1 MSFRLIIAFLASAT
15 LLGCTKPA
23 QKLNRGTVTPT
34 ISADKPEPRESPA
47 LPQLSSPSVTV
58 DHPTSFMTALPSRS
72 AIVESAARLV
82 GARTITS
89 QGKRIAY
96 DCAGVTRAI
105 FLEHG
110 IDLYRGGVN
119 DPKGNGVRLIHNHV
133 RLHGTLHRGSIVSPG
148 DLVFFDNTWDFNGDG
163 RLNDPLTHVGVV
175 ERLEPDGTVI
185 FISRVANAIERYRM
199 NLDQPHVHKTAQGLV
214 LNDYIRR
221 KHPADSDHTA
231 RLTGELFSF
240 YGNLLD
246 HRKGIFSDD
255 TFPAIKAD
263 SGRPSLHPQPHMNDT
278 ADGGP
283 PHGGSTS
290 RGESLELGH

>member
-1 MSFRLIIAFLASAT
+1 MM
-15 LLGCTKPA
+15 P
-23 QKLNRGTVTPT
+23 
-34 ISADKPEPRESPA
+34 
-47 LPQLSSPSVTV
+47 
-58 DHPTSFMTALPSRS
+58 LPSRL

-82 GARTITS
+82 GARTISS

-110 IDLYRGGVN
+110 IDLYRGALT

-133 RLHGTLHRGSIVSPG
+133 RQHGSLLRGVNVSPG

-163 RLNDPLTHVGVV
+163 KLNDPLTHVGVV

-199 NLDQPHVHKTAQGLV
+199 NLDQPHVHKTAQGRV

-221 KHPADSDHTA
+221 KHPTDPDSVA
-231 RLTGELFSF
+231 RLTGELFSV
-240 YGNLLD
+240 YGNLL
-246 HRKGIFSDD
+246 S
-255 TFPAIKAD
+255 
-263 SGRPSLHPQPHMNDT
+263 PQKPL
-278 ADGGP
+278 
-283 PHGGSTS
+283 
-290 RGESLELGH
+290 SLEETGAQNSSRRRAAVSLSSELPE

>member
-1 MSFRLIIAFLASAT
+1 MSFVLIIAVLAITT
-15 LLGCTKPA
+15 LVGCTQPA
-23 QKLNRGTVTPT
+23 QTLKRALIAPSLSV
-34 ISADKPEPRESPA
+34 EPHDVPA
-47 LPQLSSPSVTV
+47 LPQPSPRSAPGNY
-58 DHPTSFMTALPSRS
+58 PTSFLTSLPSRL

-82 GARTITS
+82 GARAITS

-110 IDLYRGGVN
+110 LDLYRGALH

-133 RLHGTLHRGSIVSPG
+133 RQHGTLLRGSSVNPG

-163 RLNDPLTHVGVV
+163 KLNDPLTHVGIV

-199 NLDQPHVHKTAQGLV
+199 NLDQPHVHKTAQGVV

-221 KHPADSDHTA
+221 KHPTDPENAA
-231 RLTGELFSF
+231 RLTGELFAF
-240 YGNLLD
+240 YGNLLSPQKQMSSEGMD
-246 HRKGIFSDD
+246 AQNPNRRQA
-255 TFPAIKAD
+255 TV
-263 SGRPSLHPQPHMNDT
+263 SL
-278 ADGGP
+278 
-283 PHGGSTS
+283 SS
-290 RGESLELGH
+290 ELPE